1 METLSSTA
9 QASLASP
16 ARAGASG
23 SMTAVS
29 DAEKGSAVSTVSGSL
44 PAVQR
49 FFAQQAVKRSMPAAI
64 AIFAFLA
71 LLLFW
76 AALSSKEM
84 RSVSSGMDS
93 ADSQLAYEA
102 LLAGNYDVEIDV
114 ATGQI
119 LVESNKYQEA
129 KIFLASQGL
138 PRSATDG
145 GVASLSDDSSM
156 TTSQFMEQVRYQ
168 GAMEKELAASITRI
182 GTIET
187 ARVHLAAPK
196 QSVFVRDRQP
206 AKASVIVT
214 PFPGRVVDQSQVQ
227 SIVHL
232 VSSSVPYL
240 ALEDVTVVDHFGNL
254 LTKSGTDVSSSPI
267 ANNAQFVAQR
277 EAELASRLRQLL
289 SPVLGQ
295 ESMRVAV
302 NLELDFT
309 EVESTLEQ
317 YFDAESDSPEIRSE
331 VLTEDTQTGLKA
343 AEGIPGALSN
353 VPPDEPEIIEE
364 SEELSQQ
371 EAETQTTSSRSQTTR
386 NYELDKEVRYVKQ
399 MSGEILSLSAAII
412 VDEQALKDLA
422 TRRVLGVPAAGV
434 SNADGGLAA
443 EFAATNAVV
452 EDISSAELAD
462 AMDFEIERF
471 RQLVVGAIPYSEDRG
486 DNLSITTAPF
496 FRQEVSQSPTQWYQ
510 DQQFL
515 SWGKHGMTVAA
526 LLAFLLIVVRPLLR
540 AYLPDTD
547 TVSEELM
554 EALADGELSEA
565 DRKALEDG
573 ESLDEIKAKL
583 KPKKSSISADMLDT
597 ANSYDDK
604 VAVVRL
610 LVAEDAGR
618 VANVLK
624 KMIDAK

>member
-16 ARAGASG
+16 ARAGDA
-23 SMTAVS
+23 MTAVS
-29 DAEKGSAVSTVSGSL
+29 GGEKGTAVTTVSGSL
-44 PAVQR
+44 PAVQQ
-49 FFAQQAVKRSMPAAI
+49 FFAQPAVKRSMPAAI

-76 AALSSKEM
+76 ATLSSKEM
-84 RSVSSGMDS
+84 RSVSTGMDS
-93 ADSQLAYEA
+93 ADIQLAYEA
-102 LLAGNYDVEIDV
+102 LVAGNYDAEIDV
-114 ATGQI
+114 VTGQI

-168 GAMEKELAASITRI
+168 GAMEKELAASIARI

-254 LTKSGTDVSSSPI
+254 LTKSGTDMSSSPV

-317 YFDAESDSPEIRSE
+317 YFDAETDSPEIRSE

-364 SEELSQQ
+364 SEELAQQ
-371 EAETQTTSSRSQTTR
+371 QAETQTTSSRSQTTR
-386 NYELDKEVRYVKQ
+386 NYELDKEVRYTKQ
-399 MSGEILSLSAAII
+399 MSGVILSLSAAVI
-412 VDEQALKDLA
+412 VDEQALKNLA
-422 TRRVLGVPAAGV
+422 TRRLLGVPAAAVGIEDGV
-434 SNADGGLAA
+434 LTEDFTATSAVAA
-443 EFAATNAVV
+443 
-452 EDISSAELAD
+452 DISSAELAE

-471 RQLVVGAIPYSEDRG
+471 RQLVIGAIPYSEDRG
-486 DNLSITTAPF
+486 DTLSITAAPF
-496 FRQEVSQSPTQWYQ
+496 FREEVSQSPIQWYQ

-515 SWGKHGMTVAA
+515 TWGKHGMTVTA

>member
-1 METLSSTA
+1 MDTLSSTS
-9 QASLASP
+9 QASLAGP
-16 ARAGASG
+16 ARAGDA
-23 SMTAVS
+23 MTAVS
-29 DAEKGSAVSTVSGSL
+29 EGEKGTAVTTVSGSL
-44 PAVQR
+44 PAVQQ
-49 FFAQQAVKRSMPAAI
+49 FFAQPAVKRSMPAAI
-64 AIFAFLA
+64 AILAFLA

-76 AALSSKEM
+76 ATLSSKEM
-84 RSVSSGMDS
+84 RSVSSGMDA
-93 ADSQLAYEA
+93 ADIQLAYEA
-102 LLAGNYDVEIDV
+102 LVAGNYDAEIDV
-114 ATGQI
+114 VTGQI

-168 GAMEKELAASITRI
+168 GAMEKELAASIARI
-182 GTIET
+182 STIET

-240 ALEDVTVVDHFGNL
+240 ALEDVTVVDHYGNL
-254 LTKSGTDVSSSPI
+254 LTKSGTDISSSPV

-317 YFDAESDSPEIRSE
+317 YFDAENESPEIRSE

-364 SEELSQQ
+364 TEELSQQ

-386 NYELDKEVRYVKQ
+386 NYELDKEVRYTKQ
-399 MSGEILSLSAAII
+399 MSGEILSLSAAVI
-412 VDEQALKDLA
+412 VDEQALKNLA
-422 TRRVLGVPAAGV
+422 TRRLLGVPVSAVGAEGGV
-434 SNADGGLAA
+434 LA
-443 EFAATNAVV
+443 EDVTATNTVAA
-452 EDISSAELAD
+452 DISSAELAE

-471 RQLVVGAIPYSEDRG
+471 RQLVIGAIPYSVDRG
-486 DNLSITTAPF
+486 DTLSITAAPF
-496 FRQEVSQSPTQWYQ
+496 FREEVSQSPIQWYQ

-515 SWGKHGMTVAA
+515 TWGKHGMTVAA

-540 AYLPDTD
+540 AYLPDQD

>member
-16 ARAGASG
+16 ARAGDA
-23 SMTAVS
+23 MTAVS
-29 DAEKGSAVSTVSGSL
+29 EGGKGTAVTTVSGSL
-44 PAVQR
+44 PAVQQ
-49 FFAQQAVKRSMPAAI
+49 FFAQPAVKRSMPAAI

-76 AALSSKEM
+76 ATLSSKEM
-84 RSVSSGMDS
+84 RSVSTGMDS
-93 ADSQLAYEA
+93 ADIQLAYEA
-102 LLAGNYDVEIDV
+102 LVAGNYDAEIDV
-114 ATGQI
+114 VTGQI

-168 GAMEKELAASITRI
+168 GAMEKELAASIARI

-254 LTKSGTDVSSSPI
+254 LTKSGTDMSSSPV

-317 YFDAESDSPEIRSE
+317 YFDAETDSPEIRSE

-364 SEELSQQ
+364 SEELAQQ
-371 EAETQTTSSRSQTTR
+371 QAETQTTSSRSQTTR
-386 NYELDKEVRYVKQ
+386 NYELDKEVRYTKQ
-399 MSGEILSLSAAII
+399 MSGVILSLSAAVI
-412 VDEQALKDLA
+412 VDEQALKNLA
-422 TRRVLGVPAAGV
+422 TRRLLGVPAAAVGIEDGV
-434 SNADGGLAA
+434 LTEDFTATSAVAA
-443 EFAATNAVV
+443 
-452 EDISSAELAD
+452 DISSAELAE

-471 RQLVVGAIPYSEDRG
+471 RQLVIGAIPYSEDRG
-486 DNLSITTAPF
+486 DTLSITAAPF
-496 FRQEVSQSPTQWYQ
+496 FREEVSQSPIQWYQ

-515 SWGKHGMTVAA
+515 TWGKHGMTVTA